1 MYLCNETLAD
11 MFKFAD
17 KIGRDIRPTSLYAL
31 SYLYQNDPTKRYS
44 IDKVADFDGFFVT
57 VSMEYDPN
65 ATPHFRF
72 YETGYGGRKTVTTC
86 EDLNGLFT
94 LWKERGYG
102 DPNYQWQNLFSHS
115 LTNTIM
121 AQLETGIVCKQGND
135 YVARV
140 DNPKGNGTTV
150 PFCNLTLNSIID
162 LFEMYA

>member
-44 IDKVADFDGFFVT
+44 IDKLAKFDGSFVT
-57 VSMEYDPN
+57 VSMDYDPN

-72 YETGYGGRKTVTTC
+72 LFTGFGNREVITC

-94 LWKERGYG
+94 LWKERGYS
-102 DPNYQWQNLFSHS
+102 DPKYQWQPLFQHPSI
-115 LTNTIM
+115 TNSIM
-121 AQLETGIVCKQGND
+121 SQLKTGIVCKQGND

-140 DNPKGNGTTV
+140 DNPKGNGSTV
-150 PFCNLTLNSIID
+150 PFCNLTLNSVID